1 MAILKSK
8 RSGGPKSLEGKAASS
23 RNAVKTGSYS
33 AKIALSSE
41 EEADFKAFEDEFM
54 NDFSPQ
60 GVVETSMVHEL
71 AVLAWKKLR
80 LERVEHQLMRDQLK
94 LPISP
99 QECIDAGFV
108 GKGGSEFALKQ
119 LDQIDDQLIDTHT
132 KDLEL
137 AKRLKQDEQNE
148 SLFELIDQGHPE
160 FSVRLFKICRAIE
173 RGTKNITVV
182 FTGVGEENKPRF
194 NTKENA
200 SDIPKALLLE
210 ALGQIIE
217 ESEGVL
223 YISKNIVYIQGLKS
237 KILDKRLMAMME
249 SATSHRVHE
258 DLGRLFSRRLKELRE
273 QQSWR
278 LKRDIIDVLSEDE

>member
-1 MAILKSK
+1 MVTRKSK
-8 RSGGPKSLEGKAASS
+8 RSGGPKTLEGKAASS

-33 AKIALSSE
+33 SQIALSSE

-94 LPISP
+94 SPITP
-99 QECIDAGFV
+99 QEYIDAGFE
-108 GKGGSEFALKQ
+108 GKGGAEFALKQ
-119 LDQIDDQLIDTHT
+119 LDRMDDQFLAAHT

-137 AKRLKQDEQNE
+137 VRSLKKDRHNE
-148 SLFELIDQGHPE
+148 SVLRSLDQDHPD
-160 FSVRLFKICRAIE
+160 FYVRLQKVVRQLD
-173 RGTKNITVV
+173 RGQQQIIVAWTGIDNDKPSYKTK
-182 FTGVGEENKPRF
+182 RS
-194 NTKENA
+194 A
-200 SDIPKALLLE
+200 ADIPLSTLSE
-210 ALGQIIE
+210 ALDQVIE
-217 ESEGVL
+217 ESEAV
-223 YISKNIVYIQGLKS
+223 IHVSKNIELIQGLKS

-249 SATSHRVHE
+249 SATTHRVHE

-278 LKRDIIDVLSEDE
+278 LKRDVIDVLGEEE

>member
-1 MAILKSK
+1 MD
-8 RSGGPKSLEGKAASS
+8 GKLASS

-33 AKIALSSE
+33 SHIALSSE

-54 NDFSPQ
+54 NDFEPQ
-60 GVVETSMVHEL
+60 GVVESSMVHEL
-71 AVLAWKKLR
+71 TVLAWKKLR

-94 LPISP
+94 APITP
-99 QECIDAGFV
+99 KEYIDAGFE
-108 GKGGSEFALKQ
+108 GKGGAEFALIQ
-119 LDQIDDQLIDTHT
+119 LDRMDDQFIATNT

-137 AKRLKQDEQNE
+137 ARSLKNDRHNE
-148 SLFELIDQGHPE
+148 SALQSLDQDHPD
-160 FSVRLFKICRAIE
+160 FYVRLQKIVRQLD
-173 RGTKNITVV
+173 RGQQQIIVAWTGIDNDKPSYKTKRT
-182 FTGVGEENKPRF
+182 
-194 NTKENA
+194 A
-200 SDIPKALLLE
+200 ADIPPSILTE
-210 ALGQIIE
+210 ALDQTIE
-217 ESEGVL
+217 ESEAV
-223 YISKNIVYIQGLKS
+223 IHVSKNIKLIQGLKS

>member
-1 MAILKSK
+1 MVIRKSK

-33 AKIALSSE
+33 AQIALSAE

-54 NDFSPQ
+54 NDFEPQ
-60 GVVETSMVHEL
+60 GVVESSMVHEL

-94 LPISP
+94 SPITP
-99 QECIDAGFV
+99 QEYIDAGFE
-108 GKGGSEFALKQ
+108 GKGGIAFALQQ
-119 LDQIDDQLIDTHT
+119 LEHMDDQLVAKHT
-132 KDLEL
+132 RDLEL
-137 AKRLKQDEQNE
+137 ARSIKKDRHKESVLQSLDQDYPD
-148 SLFELIDQGHPE
+148 FY
-160 FSVRLFKICRAIE
+160 VRLQKVVRQLD
-173 RGTKNITVV
+173 RGQHQIIVAWTGIDNDKPSYKTK
-182 FTGVGEENKPRF
+182 RS
-194 NTKENA
+194 A
-200 SDIPKALLLE
+200 ADIPPSILSE
-210 ALGQIIE
+210 ALDQVIE
-217 ESEGVL
+217 ESEAVTHV
-223 YISKNIVYIQGLKS
+223 SKNIELIQGLKS

-249 SATSHRVHE
+249 STTSHRVHE